1 MATAVSAANLKNQY
15 YSVRQG
21 GWKMS
26 RRTNAA
32 GIALIKSFEGV
43 KLDAYQDVA
52 GIWTIGYGHIKG
64 VTPGMHIT
72 PDEAEQTLR
81 DDMAG
86 TESAVENATSA
97 APTSDNNFAAMVAL
111 AFNIGNG
118 NYRQSTVLRE
128 HLAGNHA
135 KAADAFLMWNKA
147 KVEGVLQPVAGLTR
161 RRAAERELYL
171 KP

>member
-1 MATAVSAANLKNQY
+1 
-15 YSVRQG
+15 
-21 GWKMS
+21 MS

-32 GIALIKSFEGV
+32 GIALIKTFEGV

-52 GIWTIGYGHIKG
+52 GIWTIGYGHIRG

-72 PDEAEQTLR
+72 AEEAEQTLI

-86 TESAVENATSA
+86 TEAAVQNATA
-97 APTSDNNFAAMVAL
+97 AATTSDNSFAAMVAL
-111 AFNIGNG
+111 AFNIGSA

-147 KVEGVLQPVAGLTR
+147 KVEGVLQPVVGLTR